1 MQSSGLG
8 EEELPAHA
16 VGMTTTVE
24 PRSGR
29 ARWLGCAEPHPP
41 LCACEQH
48 LRVVPGMG
56 KHTLGLQY

>member
-8 EEELPAHA
+8 GGAA
-16 VGMTTTVE
+16 SARGGMTTTVE

-48 LRVVPGMG
+48 LRV
-56 KHTLGLQY
+56 T